1 MYKKLTMSM
10 LALIV
15 ILSTLV
21 SLAACGPQQTEAP
34 PTEAPEEEPAEEPAE
49 EEPEEEPAEE
59 ETIKVGWFGAL
70 TGDWALWGEASRNG
84 TQFTI
89 DMVNEEGGVL
99 GGRKLE
105 LIDYDNKSDQ
115 LESVNVVKRLITED
129 DVVTV
134 IGTNSSGANIAVAP
148 IAEENQVPVIS
159 TYATNPRVTQP
170 EEGVL
175 MEYTYRVCFTDP
187 YQGKVMADFAFSD
200 LDARKAAVLYEISS
214 DYSVGLRDFFV
225 QRWEELGGELV
236 ADEAFKT
243 GDVEFRAQLTSIKQA
258 EPDVIIMPFLA
269 KEVALAAKQ
278 ARDLG
283 ITVPFI
289 GGDGWPSPTLLEMAA
304 SAVEGCYFV
313 DHTNVNAE
321 NVQDYRAAYEE
332 EYGKDIQVNAIMTH
346 DAVKVL
352 VAAIEKAGSADPTAI
367 RDALEQID
375 PVPGFTGNISIDPE
389 THNPLGKS
397 AVIMTI
403 KDGDF
408 EFYKVLEPMGDVAP
422 AEEAEEPAEDLEPIK
437 VGWFGALTG
446 DWALWG
452 EASRNGTQFTMDMIN
467 EEGGLLGG
475 RKFELIDY
483 DNKSDQLESVNVVKR
498 LITEDDVVTVIGT
511 NSSGANIAVAP
522 IAEENQVPVIST
534 YATNPRVT
542 QPEEGV
548 LMEYTY
554 RVCFTDPYQGKVM
567 ADFAFSDLD
576 ARKAAVLY
584 EISSDYS
591 VGLRDF
597 FVQRWEE
604 LGGELVADEAF
615 KTGDVE
621 FRAQLT
627 SIKQA
632 EPDVI
637 IMPFLAKEVALAAK
651 QARDLGITVPFIGGD
666 GWPSPT
672 LLEMAAS
679 AVEGCYFVD
688 HTNVNAE
695 NVQDYRAAYEE
706 EYGKDIQVNAIMTHD
721 AVMVL
726 AAAIEKAGSTD
737 PTAIRDAL
745 EQIDPVPGFTGNISI
760 DPETHNPIGKSAVI
774 MTVKDGA
781 FEYYTIVEP
790 ME

>member
-1 MYKKLTMSM
+1 MHKKWMMVVLG
-10 LALIV
+10 LV
-15 ILSTLV
+15 VVLSTLF
-21 SLAACGPQQTEAP
+21 SLVACGPQPTEAP
-34 PTEAPEEEPAEEPAE
+34 AEAPEEEEVVEEAPEEEAPAEEM
-49 EEPEEEPAEE
+49 EP
-59 ETIKVGWFGAL
+59 IKVGWFGAL

-84 TQFTI
+84 TQFTM
-89 DMVNEEGGVL
+89 DMINEAGGVL
-99 GGRKLE
+99 GGRKFE
-105 LIDYDNKSDQ
+105 LIAYDNKSDQ

-129 DVVTV
+129 GVVTV
-134 IGTNSSGANIAVAP
+134 IGTNSSGSNIAVAP
-148 IAEENQVPVIS
+148 IAEENEVPVIS

-175 MEYTYRVCFTDP
+175 MQYTFRVCFTDP
-187 YQGKVMADFAFSD
+187 YQGSVIANFAYND
-200 LDARKAAVLYEISS
+200 LGARKAAVLYEISS
-214 DYSVGLRDFFV
+214 DYSVGLRDYFV
-225 QRWEELGGELV
+225 RQWEELGGELV

-243 GDVEFRAQLTSIKQA
+243 GDVEFRAQLTSIKDA

-313 DHTNVNAE
+313 DHTNVNAD
-321 NVQDYRAAYEE
+321 NVQEYRAAYEE
-332 EYGKDIQVNAIMTH
+332 EFGKDIQVNAIMTH
-346 DAVKVL
+346 DAVLVL
-352 VAAIEKAGSADPTAI
+352 AAAIEKAGSADPTAI
-367 RDALEQID
+367 RDALEQLD
-375 PVPGFTGNISIDPE
+375 PVEGFTGNITIDPE
-389 THNPLGKS
+389 THNPVGKS

-403 KDGDF
+403 KDGAF
-408 EFYKVLEPMGDVAP
+408 EFYKVLEPMESAAKAEGEEAP
-422 AEEAEEPAEDLEPIK
+422 AEEMEPIK

-467 EEGGLLGG
+467 EAGGVLGG
-475 RKFELIDY
+475 RKFELIAY

-498 LITEDDVVTVIGT
+498 LITEDGVVTVIGT
-511 NSSGANIAVAP
+511 NSSGSNIAVAP
-522 IAEENQVPVIST
+522 IAEENEVPVIST

-548 LMEYTY
+548 LMQYTF
-554 RVCFTDPYQGKVM
+554 RVCFTDPYQGSVI
-567 ADFAFSDLD
+567 ANFAYNDLG

-591 VGLRDF
+591 VGLRDY
-597 FVQRWEE
+597 FVRQWEE

-627 SIKQA
+627 SIKDA

-688 HTNVNAE
+688 HTNVNAD
-695 NVQDYRAAYEE
+695 NVQEYRAAYEE
-706 EYGKDIQVNAIMTHD
+706 EFGKDIQVNAIMTHD
-721 AVMVL
+721 AVLVL
-726 AAAIEKAGSTD
+726 AAAIEKAGSAD

-745 EQIDPVPGFTGNISI
+745 EQLDPVEGFTGNITI
-760 DPETHNPIGKSAVI
+760 DPETHNPVGKSAVI
-774 MTVKDGA
+774 MTIKDGA
-781 FEYYTIVEP
+781 FEYYTVVEP

>member
-1 MYKKLTMSM
+1 MHRQWMMPTLV
-10 LALIV
+10 LVLV
-15 ILSTLV
+15 LSTLV
-21 SLAACGPQQTEAP
+21 GLVACGGQPTAAP
-34 PTEAPEEEPAEEPAE
+34 EEAPEESTEAELEP
-49 EEPEEEPAEE
+49 
-59 ETIKVGWFGAL
+59 IKVGWFGAL

-89 DMVNEEGGVL
+89 DMVNEAGGVL
-99 GGRKLE
+99 GGRQLE
-105 LIDYDNKSDQ
+105 LIAYDNKSDQ
-115 LESVNVVKRLITED
+115 LESVNVVRRLITED
-129 DVVTV
+129 GVVAV
-134 IGTNSSGANIAVAP
+134 IGTNSSGSNIAVAP
-148 IAEENQVPVIS
+148 IAEENKVPVIA

-187 YQGKVMADFAFSD
+187 YQGSVMADFAFSD
-200 LDARKAAVLYEISS
+200 LGARKAAILYEISS

-225 QRWEELGGELV
+225 QRWEALGGELV

-243 GDVEFRAQLTSIKQA
+243 GDVEFRAQLTSIKDA
-258 EPDVIIMPFLA
+258 DPDVIIMPFLA

-321 NVQDYRAAYEE
+321 NVQDYRAAYEA

-346 DAVKVL
+346 DAVMVL
-352 VAAIEKAGSADPTAI
+352 VAAIEKAGSADPVAI

-375 PVPGFTGNISIDPE
+375 PVEGFTGNITIDPE

-403 KDGDF
+403 KDGAF
-408 EFYKVLEPMGDVAP
+408 EYYKVFEPMGEVEAP
-422 AEEAEEPAEDLEPIK
+422 EEPEEPAAELEPIK

-452 EASRNGTQFTMDMIN
+452 EASRNGTLFTMEMIN
-467 EEGGLLGG
+467 EAGGLLGG
-475 RKFELIDY
+475 RQFELIAY
-483 DNKSDQLESVNVVKR
+483 DNKSDQLESVNVVRR
-498 LITEDDVVTVIGT
+498 LITEDEVVAVIGT
-511 NSSGANIAVAP
+511 NSSGSNIAVAP
-522 IAEENQVPVIST
+522 IAEENEVPVIAT

-548 LMEYTY
+548 LMEYTF
-554 RVCFTDPYQGKVM
+554 RVCFTDPYQGSVI
-567 ADFAFSDLD
+567 ADFAYGDLE
-576 ARKAAVLY
+576 ARKAAILY

-591 VGLRDF
+591 VGLRDY
-597 FVQRWEE
+597 FVQQWEA

-627 SIKQA
+627 SIKDA

-637 IMPFLAKEVALAAK
+637 VMPFLAKEVALAAK

-695 NVQDYRAAYEE
+695 NVQDYRADYEE
-706 EYGKDIQVNAIMTHD
+706 RFGSDIQVNAIMTHD
-721 AVMVL
+721 AVLVL

-737 PTAIRDAL
+737 PAAIRDAL
-745 EQIDPVPGFTGNISI
+745 EQIDPVEGFTGNITI
-760 DPETHNPIGKSAVI
+760 DPETHNPVGKSAVI
-774 MTVKDGA
+774 MTIKDGE
-781 FEYYTIVEP
+781 FEFYTVVEP
-790 ME
+790 MK

>member
-1 MYKKLTMSM
+1 MHKKWTMFT
-10 LALIV
+10 LGLV
-15 ILSTLV
+15 VVLSTLA
-21 SLAACGPQQTEAP
+21 SLVACGPQPTQAP
-34 PTEAPEEEPAEEPAE
+34 AEAPEEAPEEAPAAEEM
-49 EEPEEEPAEE
+49 EP
-59 ETIKVGWFGAL
+59 IKVGWFGAL

-84 TQFTI
+84 TLFTI
-89 DMVNEEGGVL
+89 EMINEAGGVL

-105 LIDYDNKSDQ
+105 LVDYDNKSDQ

-129 DVVTV
+129 DVVAV
-134 IGTNSSGANIAVAP
+134 IGTNSSGSNIAVAP
-148 IAEENQVPVIS
+148 IAEENKVPVIS

-175 MEYTYRVCFTDP
+175 MQYTFRVCFTDP
-187 YQGKVMADFAFSD
+187 YQGSVIANFAYND
-200 LDARKAAVLYEISS
+200 LGARKAAVLYEISS
-214 DYSVGLRDFFV
+214 DYSVGLRDYFV
-225 QRWEELGGELV
+225 RQWEALGGELV
-236 ADEAFKT
+236 GDEAFKT
-243 GDVEFRAQLTSIKQA
+243 GDVEFRAQLTSIKDA

-321 NVQDYRAAYEE
+321 NVQDYRAAYQERF
-332 EYGKDIQVNAIMTH
+332 GKDIQVNAIMTH
-346 DAVKVL
+346 DAVLVL
-352 VAAIEKAGSADPTAI
+352 AAAIEKAGSADPEKI
-367 RDALEQID
+367 RDALENLD
-375 PVPGFTGNISIDPE
+375 PVEGFTGNITIDPE
-389 THNPLGKS
+389 THNPVGKS

-403 KDGDF
+403 KNGEF
-408 EFYKVLEPMGDVAP
+408 EFHKVLEPMEAP
-422 AEEAEEPAEDLEPIK
+422 PKAEAPAEDLEPIK

-452 EASRNGTQFTMDMIN
+452 EASRNGTLFTMEMIN
-467 EEGGLLGG
+467 EAGGVLGG

-498 LITEDDVVTVIGT
+498 LITQDGVVAVIGT
-511 NSSGANIAVAP
+511 NSSGSNIAVAP
-522 IAEENQVPVIST
+522 IAEENKVPVIST

-548 LMEYTY
+548 LMQYTF
-554 RVCFTDPYQGKVM
+554 RVCFTDPYQGSVI
-567 ADFAFSDLD
+567 ANFAYNDLG

-591 VGLRDF
+591 VGLRDY
-597 FVQRWEE
+597 FVRQWEA
-604 LGGELVADEAF
+604 LGGELVGDEAF

-627 SIKQA
+627 SIKDA

-695 NVQDYRAAYEE
+695 NVQDYRAAYQERF
-706 EYGKDIQVNAIMTHD
+706 GKDIQVNAIMTHD
-721 AVMVL
+721 AVLVL

-737 PTAIRDAL
+737 PAKIRDAL
-745 EQIDPVPGFTGNISI
+745 ESLDPVAGFTGNITI
-760 DPETHNPIGKSAVI
+760 DPETHNPVGKSAVI
-774 MTVKDGA
+774 MTIKNGE
-781 FEYYTIVEP
+781 FEYYTTVEP

>member
-1 MYKKLTMSM
+1 MHRQWMMPTLV
-10 LALIV
+10 LVLV
-15 ILSTLV
+15 LSTLV
-21 SLAACGPQQTEAP
+21 GLVACGGQPTAAP
-34 PTEAPEEEPAEEPAE
+34 EEAPEESTEAELEP
-49 EEPEEEPAEE
+49 
-59 ETIKVGWFGAL
+59 IKVGWFGAL

-89 DMVNEEGGVL
+89 DMVNEAGGVL
-99 GGRKLE
+99 GGRQLE
-105 LIDYDNKSDQ
+105 LIAYDNKSDQ
-115 LESVNVVKRLITED
+115 LESVNVVRRLITED
-129 DVVTV
+129 GVVAV
-134 IGTNSSGANIAVAP
+134 IGTNSSGSNIAVAP
-148 IAEENQVPVIS
+148 IAEENKVPVIA

-187 YQGKVMADFAFSD
+187 YQGSVMADFAFSD
-200 LDARKAAVLYEISS
+200 LGARKAAILYEISS

-225 QRWEELGGELV
+225 QRWEALGGELV

-243 GDVEFRAQLTSIKQA
+243 GDVEFRAQLTSIKDA
-258 EPDVIIMPFLA
+258 DPDVIIMPFLA

-321 NVQDYRAAYEE
+321 NVQDYRAAYEA

-346 DAVKVL
+346 DAVMVL
-352 VAAIEKAGSADPTAI
+352 VAAIEKAGSADPVAI

-375 PVPGFTGNISIDPE
+375 PVEGFTGNITIDPE

-403 KDGDF
+403 KDGAF
-408 EFYKVLEPMGDVAP
+408 EYYKVFEPMGEVEAP
-422 AEEAEEPAEDLEPIK
+422 EEPEEPAAELEPIK

-452 EASRNGTQFTMDMIN
+452 EASRNGTLFTMEMIN
-467 EEGGLLGG
+467 EAGGLLGG
-475 RKFELIDY
+475 RQFELIAY
-483 DNKSDQLESVNVVKR
+483 DNKSDQLESVNVVRR
-498 LITEDDVVTVIGT
+498 LITEDEVVAVIGT
-511 NSSGANIAVAP
+511 NSSGSNIAVAP
-522 IAEENQVPVIST
+522 IAEENKVPVIAT

-548 LMEYTY
+548 LMEYTF
-554 RVCFTDPYQGKVM
+554 RVCFTDPYQGSVI
-567 ADFAFSDLD
+567 ADFAYGDLE
-576 ARKAAVLY
+576 ARKAAILY

-591 VGLRDF
+591 VGLRDY
-597 FVQRWEE
+597 FVQQWEA

-627 SIKQA
+627 SIKDA

-637 IMPFLAKEVALAAK
+637 VMPFLAKEVALAAK

-695 NVQDYRAAYEE
+695 NVQDYRADYEE
-706 EYGKDIQVNAIMTHD
+706 RFGSDIQVNAIMTHD
-721 AVMVL
+721 AVLVL

-737 PTAIRDAL
+737 PAAIRDAL
-745 EQIDPVPGFTGNISI
+745 EQIDPVEGFTGNITI
-760 DPETHNPIGKSAVI
+760 DPETHNPVGKSAVI
-774 MTVKDGA
+774 MTIKDGE
-781 FEYYTIVEP
+781 FEFYTVVEP
-790 ME
+790 MK

>member
-1 MYKKLTMSM
+1 MHRQWMMPTLV
-10 LALIV
+10 LVLV
-15 ILSTLV
+15 LSTLV
-21 SLAACGPQQTEAP
+21 GLVACGGQPTAAP
-34 PTEAPEEEPAEEPAE
+34 EEAPEESIEAELEP
-49 EEPEEEPAEE
+49 
-59 ETIKVGWFGAL
+59 IKVGWFGAL

-89 DMVNEEGGVL
+89 DMVNEAGGVL
-99 GGRKLE
+99 GGRQLE
-105 LIDYDNKSDQ
+105 LIAYDNKSDQ
-115 LESVNVVKRLITED
+115 LESVNVVRRLITED
-129 DVVTV
+129 GVVAV
-134 IGTNSSGANIAVAP
+134 IGTNSSGSNIAVAP
-148 IAEENQVPVIS
+148 IAEENKVPVIA

-187 YQGKVMADFAFSD
+187 YQGSVMADFAFSD
-200 LDARKAAVLYEISS
+200 LGARKAAILYEISS

-225 QRWEELGGELV
+225 QRWEALGGELV

-243 GDVEFRAQLTSIKQA
+243 GDVEFRAQLTSIKDA
-258 EPDVIIMPFLA
+258 DPDVIIMPFLA

-321 NVQDYRAAYEE
+321 NVQDYRAAYEA

-346 DAVKVL
+346 DAVMVL
-352 VAAIEKAGSADPTAI
+352 VAAIEKAGSADPVAI

-375 PVPGFTGNISIDPE
+375 PVEGFTGNITIDPE

-403 KDGDF
+403 KDGAF
-408 EFYKVLEPMGDVAP
+408 EYYKVFEPMGEVEAP
-422 AEEAEEPAEDLEPIK
+422 EEPEEPAAELEPIK

-452 EASRNGTQFTMDMIN
+452 EASRNGTLFTMEMIN
-467 EEGGLLGG
+467 EAGGLLGG
-475 RKFELIDY
+475 RQFELIAY
-483 DNKSDQLESVNVVKR
+483 DNKSDQLESVNVVRR
-498 LITEDDVVTVIGT
+498 LITEDEVVAVIGT
-511 NSSGANIAVAP
+511 NSSGSNIAVAP
-522 IAEENQVPVIST
+522 IAEENKVPVIAT

-548 LMEYTY
+548 LMEYTF
-554 RVCFTDPYQGKVM
+554 RVCFTDPYQGSVI
-567 ADFAFSDLD
+567 ADFAYGDLE
-576 ARKAAVLY
+576 ARKAAILY

-591 VGLRDF
+591 VGLRDY
-597 FVQRWEE
+597 FVQQWEA

-627 SIKQA
+627 SIKDA

-637 IMPFLAKEVALAAK
+637 VMPFLAKEVALAAK

-695 NVQDYRAAYEE
+695 NVQDYRADYEE
-706 EYGKDIQVNAIMTHD
+706 RFGSDIQVNAIMTHD
-721 AVMVL
+721 AVLVL

-737 PTAIRDAL
+737 PAAIRDAL
-745 EQIDPVPGFTGNISI
+745 EQIDPVEGFTGNITI
-760 DPETHNPIGKSAVI
+760 DPETHNPVGKSAVI
-774 MTVKDGA
+774 MTIKDGE
-781 FEYYTIVEP
+781 FEFYTVVEP
-790 ME
+790 MK